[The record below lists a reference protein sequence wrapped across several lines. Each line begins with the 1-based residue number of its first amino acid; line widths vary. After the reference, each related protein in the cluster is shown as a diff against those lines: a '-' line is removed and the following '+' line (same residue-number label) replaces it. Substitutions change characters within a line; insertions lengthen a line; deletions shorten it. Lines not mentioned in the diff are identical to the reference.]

1 LENTKGTITNGQS
14 RNNGNIGYTRRIK
27 IKQKHNTICVEHHYT
42 QTNTNK
48 INKTSALLQ
57 IIGGKDHRF
66 HAEIVAYFTAL
77 N

>member
-1 LENTKGTITNGQS
+1 MDNPETMA
-14 RNNGNIGYTRRIK
+14 TRRIK

-42 QTNTNK
+42 QTNTTK
-48 INKTSALLQ
+48 VNKTSGLLQ
-57 IIGGKDHRF
+57 TIGGTDRRF